1 MEAMKSIKDVWTT
14 SKNCGRTGNSG
25 GYSVRHK
32 RSGESVQE
40 SFRRGK
46 KSFSRRDR
54 SLLYAAEIIGDE
66 THTSIT
72 YPELVEDVAPGDTI
86 LIDDGLIGLR
96 VKKVNDTEILCIVE
110 NGGELGEKKGVNVPN
125 VKVMLPDVT
134 DKDWADI
141 RFGIEQGIDF
151 VAASFVR
158 SARLHLPD

>member
-1 MEAMKSIKDVWTT
+1 M
-14 SKNCGRTGNSG
+14 
-25 GYSVRHK
+25 
-32 RSGESVQE
+32 
-40 SFRRGK
+40 
-46 KSFSRRDR
+46 
-54 SLLYAAEIIGDE
+54 
-66 THTSIT
+66 
-72 YPELVEDVAPGDTI
+72 APGDTI

-96 VKKVNDTEILCIVE
+96 VKKVTDTEILCIVE

-158 SARLHLPD
+158 SADCIYQIKDFLARHGGEHIDVIAKIENCRRCGKY